1 MGRKA
6 KPASQLTG
14 NHLSK
19 TEKNRLEKLE
29 RQFAGD
35 SDRLAQGLR
44 GLYEIEYN
52 QLRDEIAKESY
63 HILALEAHKS
73 SALGNIHI
81 STLIELANETSLL
94 KGYESAI
101 NDEFLIYVGEKPVAN
116 PIIKMRQ
123 ESLKTINLMKSQLG
137 LGAIDI
143 VTLARQKAEMNES
156 DSLTNLFTN
165 KTNNPWEEQ

>member
-1 MGRKA
+1 MGRKS
-6 KPASQLTG
+6 KSASQLTG

-19 TEKNRLEKLE
+19 TEKERLMKLE

-94 KGYESAI
+94 KGYENAI
-101 NDEFLIYVGEKPVAN
+101 NNDFVIYVGEKPVAN
-116 PIIKMRQ
+116 PVIKMRQ

-156 DSLTNLFTN
+156 DSLVNLFTD
-165 KTNNPWEEQ
+165 KTNHPWEEQ